1 MCACIPL
8 VHPPV
13 GESEGLFTP
22 SGSIFDYR
30 CMRLLSGWIVAAI
43 RTFCSV
49 ALSYEVP
56 TPADPVALGKV
67 NPVTHGPAV
76 FDCPTILRERSVLE
90 RILIRRR

>member
-1 MCACIPL
+1 M
-8 VHPPV
+8 
-13 GESEGLFTP
+13 GDSKGSFTP
-22 SGSIFDYR
+22 SGSIFDHR

-43 RTFCSV
+43 RAFCSV

-56 TPADPVALGKV
+56 TPADPVELGKV

-76 FDCPTILRERSVLE
+76 FDCPTILRERSILG